1 MKPDRPNTMPYPL
14 LGGCLCGRIRYRV
27 LHVPIDAGYCHCRL
41 CQHSAGAPVQAWA
54 TVARG
59 SFEYSQ
65 GKPAHFA
72 SGAHSRREFCR
83 HFGTQLLFCSE
94 AEPTTLDFTL
104 ASLDHPDRIAPA
116 YHIWT
121 GSKIRWL
128 HINDDLP
135 QYAQNQP

>member
-1 MKPDRPNTMPYPL
+1 MPYPL

-54 TVARG
+54 TVARD

-65 GKPAHFA
+65 GKPTHFA

-83 HFGTQLLFCSE
+83 HCGTQLLFCSE
-94 AEPTTLDFTL
+94 AEPATLDFTL

-121 GSKIRWL
+121 GCKIRWL

-135 QYAQNQP
+135 QYAQNGP